1 MVVAT
6 AVSIARP
13 AGNAHEFPM
22 LNLRSAPMSKA
33 LIAAACLLA
42 LPLPVLA
49 QSSSRDD
56 DRGRSY
62 DRGDG
67 RKDDTRY
74 RPNEEWDRS
83 YRRGYGDDASGG
95 GSSFH
100 MRMGDAK
107 IHVRCGSRETL
118 KDCVD
123 AATTLLDKA
132 RSLQVTG
139 SANTGSGNAPS
150 KP

>member
-1 MVVAT
+1 M
-6 AVSIARP
+6 R
-13 AGNAHEFPM
+13 
-22 LNLRSAPMSKA
+22 KA
-33 LIAAACLLA
+33 LITAMCLLA

-56 DRGRSY
+56 DRDRSY
-62 DRGDG
+62 DRSDKGKGEG
-67 RKDDTRY
+67 RY
-74 RPNEEWDRS
+74 HPNEDRDRD

-100 MRMGDAK
+100 MKIGDAK
-107 IHVRCGSRETL
+107 INVRCAPRETL

-132 RSLQVTG
+132 RSLPVTG
-139 SANTGSGNAPS
+139 SANTGSGNAPA

>member
-1 MVVAT
+1 M
-6 AVSIARP
+6 R
-13 AGNAHEFPM
+13 
-22 LNLRSAPMSKA
+22 KA
-33 LIAAACLLA
+33 LLTAACLLV

-49 QSSSRDD
+49 QGSPRDD
-56 DRGRSY
+56 DRDRSY
-62 DRGDG
+62 DRGDSRRDEG
-67 RKDDTRY
+67 RY
-74 RPNEEWDRS
+74 RPDEDRGRD
-83 YRRGYGDDASGG
+83 YRHGYGDDASRG

-100 MRMGDAK
+100 MKMGDAK
-107 IHVRCGSRETL
+107 IHVRCGPREIL

-132 RSLQVTG
+132 RSLPVTG

>member
-1 MVVAT
+1 M
-6 AVSIARP
+6 R
-13 AGNAHEFPM
+13 
-22 LNLRSAPMSKA
+22 KA
-33 LIAAACLLA
+33 LIAATCLLV
-42 LPLPVLA
+42 LPLPVIA
-49 QSSSRDD
+49 QSSSRDE

-62 DRGDG
+62 DRGNS
-67 RKDDTRY
+67 RRDDTRY
-74 RPNEEWDRS
+74 RPNEDWDRS
-83 YRRGYGDDASGG
+83 YWHGYGAEAPGG

-100 MRMGDAK
+100 IRMGDAK
-107 IHVRCGSRETL
+107 IHVRCGPRETL

-132 RSLQVTG
+132 RSLPVTG